1 MLVTV
6 SPHSASSPAS
16 VTYECEM
23 SSCSSRG
30 QCLPTN
36 HSSVFCQVTTDQSE
50 ASTHLAS
57 SCSTLS
63 SALAGSLTVTR
74 RLLLVER

>member
-1 MLVTV
+1 
-6 SPHSASSPAS
+6 
-16 VTYECEM
+16 M

-30 QCLPTN
+30 HCLPTN
-36 HSSVFCQVTTDQSE
+36 HSSVFKCNDQSE
-50 ASTHLAS
+50 ASIHLAS
-57 SCSTLS
+57 SCSRLS